1 VIKPASSTLP
11 RWASTVSADPAR
23 VVEPPSGK
31 KDVGWDVAEK
41 PPAQWK
47 NWLSLQVYTWLLWL
61 DSFESEP
68 HTWSRTQTLTEGI
81 AVSNT
86 TLNTRAIL
94 ATGNGTAEGAKC
106 VGGST
111 GGHGCIGEGTGAG
124 TYGVFGRGLVAGVT
138 GIRGEGG
145 SGSPGGSFF
154 GGAGGIGL
162 QATGGTGNA
171 AGLAGQGSGSG
182 VGVTGVGGVT
192 GDGGDFRGGTTSGT
206 GCTVTGGGSSGIGL
220 LATGGGPNGNAIEAV
235 APGSGLALKAT
246 GAISTNDSVY
256 ADVVLRAGT
265 SSTCTVRSN
274 RVEFD
279 GVTHPA
285 SNASIKHQVRP
296 VNTPRVWATIVTDGA
311 GNVSV
316 LDGSG
321 VASVAIS
328 GTAIVVTFVDAFL
341 DNKYAVLVSGYDGS
355 VPTGTPKFGVYRPN
369 NTTTTAEIA
378 CVSDPATVVLNLFL
392 LVLGRQ

>member
-1 VIKPASSTLP
+1 
-11 RWASTVSADPAR
+11 
-23 VVEPPSGK
+23 
-31 KDVGWDVAEK
+31 VGWDVAEK

-47 NWLSLQVYTWLLWL
+47 NWLSLQVYAWLLWL
-61 DSFESEP
+61 DSYETEL
-68 HTWSRTQTLTEGI
+68 HTWTRTQTFGEGI
-81 AVSNT
+81 SCSNT
-86 TLNTRAIL
+86 LLDTRAVYAI
-94 ATGNGTAEGAKC
+94 GNGTAEGLYG
-106 VGGST
+106 VGGSG
-111 GGHGCIGEGTGAG
+111 GGHGVVGAGSGAG
-124 TYGVFGRGLVAGVT
+124 TYGVFGRGLVADVT
-138 GIRGEGG
+138 GVRGEGG
-145 SGSPGGSFF
+145 SGSPGGSFL

-162 QATGGTGNA
+162 QAAGGTGNA

-206 GCTVTGGGSSGIGL
+206 GCTVTGGGASGVGL

-265 SSTCTVRSN
+265 SSTCTIRSN

-296 VNTPRVWATIVTDGA
+296 INTPRVWGTIVTDGA

-316 LDGSG
+316 LDGVG
-321 VASVAIS
+321 VASAAIS
-328 GTAIVVTFVDAFL
+328 GTAIVVTFTDAFT

-355 VPTGTPKFGVYRPN
+355 VPTGTPKFSVYQPN
-369 NTTTTAEIA
+369 NTTTTAKIA